1 MLIAGSA
8 VCEPAGAAEGT
19 GLSGPVA
26 AAAGEAVRVVLGLVA
41 AAGPG
46 GADGSSRLQ
55 DARPRVNG
63 GHWQVMK
70 GAARCAWAYPVR

>member
-46 GADGSSRLQ
+46 GADGSAGCRTPGPGS
-55 DARPRVNG
+55 
-63 GHWQVMK
+63 
-70 GAARCAWAYPVR
+70 AADTGKS